1 MVRNAANVFLYDYD
15 LRNINM
21 LLKSDYVIRG
31 KITGKREVLQGTVKT
46 EIEVIE
52 EIKGSNHDS
61 IIYVYE
67 PMDIV

>member
-1 MVRNAANVFLYDYD
+1 
-15 LRNINM
+15 M